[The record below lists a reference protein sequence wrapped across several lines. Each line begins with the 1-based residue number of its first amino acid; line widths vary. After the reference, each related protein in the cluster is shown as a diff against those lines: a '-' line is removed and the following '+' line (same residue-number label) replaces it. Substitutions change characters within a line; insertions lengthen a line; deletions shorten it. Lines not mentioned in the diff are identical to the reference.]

1 MIDPLSRRV
10 EIIPAI
16 LPKSVTDL
24 EINLTRIENAGG
36 TVQVD
41 MVDGVYAKNK
51 TWPYSAPGSFE
62 TFVSGDEGLP
72 HWGQFDFQFDVMAE
86 HPELDVENFVRA
98 GAASVVVHAKA
109 GGALAA
115 VQLLQQYR
123 GTELV
128 PVEVGVALMPGA
140 SLDTLLPF
148 TDLYDFVQVM
158 GVGRIGFQG
167 QEFDARCVELVQ
179 KLRAAHPD
187 LCIQVDGGVTL
198 EHVRALAQAGANRLV
213 VGHDI
218 LEAEDPVAEISRLR
232 GESRI

>member
-1 MIDPLSRRV
+1 MI
-10 EIIPAI
+10 EIVPAI

-24 EINLTRIENAGG
+24 EINLVRIENAGG

-62 TFVSGDEGLP
+62 AFVSGDEGLP

-98 GAASVVVHAKA
+98 GAAGIVLHAKA
-109 GGALAA
+109 AGALAA
-115 VQLLQQYR
+115 MHLLQQYR

-128 PVEVGVALMPGA
+128 PVEVGIALMPGA
-140 SLDTLLPF
+140 PLDALLPF
-148 TDLYDFVQVM
+148 EGLYDFVQVM
-158 GVGRIGFQG
+158 GIGRVGFQG
-167 QEFDARCVELVQ
+167 QEFDERCLSLVQ
-179 KLRAAHPD
+179 TLRAAHPE
-187 LCIQVDGGVTL
+187 LFIQVDGGITL
-198 EHVRALAQAGANRLV
+198 EHVRVLTQAGANRLV

-218 LEAEDPVAEISRLR
+218 LEADDPLEEISRLR